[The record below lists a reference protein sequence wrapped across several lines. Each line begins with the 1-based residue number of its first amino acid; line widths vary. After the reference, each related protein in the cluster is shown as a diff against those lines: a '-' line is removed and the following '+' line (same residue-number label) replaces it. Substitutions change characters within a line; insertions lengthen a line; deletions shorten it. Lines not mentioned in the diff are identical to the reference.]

1 MGRTKTK
8 HVLAEFSHLL
18 AQVQLLGKNNFICC
32 DCQHLSLFRAMAW
45 MGRTTTHPQMWKQW
59 KFKKR
64 HAWQSAVKGKSVWA
78 FRHVKTK
85 KKKKGFCQSQ
95 VELTDQES
103 CWCISTILA
112 ITQARQKY
120 FIYPRLTHETFH
132 IVTSQITHCVS
143 GGTQTLMFSYFSLL
157 SLCLYRCLFN
167 SKQTRA
173 HTRWNYITALTVLR
187 TLTVLLHIFAHW
199 LQIIKTSQRLSSL
212 CFQISVFVTRWQ
224 SLVH

>member
-1 MGRTKTK
+1 MIVSIWVCSEPWLEWAGQPLILKCENNGNLKSAMPDR
-8 HVLAEFSHLL
+8 
-18 AQVQLLGKNNFICC
+18 VQWRGS
-32 DCQHLSLFRAMAW
+32 QSELFDTSR
-45 MGRTTTHPQMWKQW
+45 Q
-59 KFKKR
+59 
-64 HAWQSAVKGKSVWA
+64 
-78 FRHVKTK
+78 K

>member
-85 KKKKGFCQSQ
+85 KKKKRLLSKSSRAYGSGKLLMHFHHLGYHSGATK
-95 VELTDQES
+95 VFHLPTFDLWDFPHRHITDHTLRLWRHSDSHVQ
-103 CWCISTILA
+103 LLF
-112 ITQARQKY
+112 IT
-120 FIYPRLTHETFH
+120 FTMS
-132 IVTSQITHCVS
+132 V
-143 GGTQTLMFSYFSLL
+143 SLL
-157 SLCLYRCLFN
+157 I
-167 SKQTRA
+167 Q
-173 HTRWNYITALTVLR
+173 
-187 TLTVLLHIFAHW
+187 
-199 LQIIKTSQRLSSL
+199 Q
-212 CFQISVFVTRWQ
+212 
-224 SLVH
+224 